1 MRFKVVVIV
10 VGSCFLL
17 DCFLLCVFRSNLTKT
32 LTSFVCSA
40 SNNLTTLLC
49 NDNSCFSVSCES
61 CVFLCGI
68 RSVKPY

>member
-17 DCFLLCVFRSNLTKT
+17 DCFLLCVFRSNLTQT

-40 SNNLTTLLC
+40 STQSNY
-49 NDNSCFSVSCES
+49 
-61 CVFLCGI
+61 I
-68 RSVKPY
+68 IM